1 VIANPV
7 FYLAAAAAVTVL
19 GLAKGGFVGIG
30 LVATP
35 LLALVVPPV
44 QAAAILLPIMLLQD
58 VFSLFAYRR
67 HWDARNLK
75 IMLPGAV
82 VGVGAAG
89 LLAASMPEALVR
101 LAVGVIALVFV
112 LKAAAAALIGGRTR
126 PAAPPGVASGAFWG
140 ALSGFTSTLSHA
152 GSPPFQVYVMPQ
164 RLERLTFAGTAT
176 IFFAAVNLMKVV
188 PYLAL
193 GQFSTENLATSA
205 ALVPLALATNYLGF
219 VLVRR
224 ISTTLFYR
232 IAYWLVF
239 LIALELVRGGVAALL
254 AGG

>member
-1 VIANPV
+1 VIASPT

-89 LLAASMPEALVR
+89 LLAASLPEPLVR
-101 LAVGVIALVFV
+101 LAVGVIALAFV
-112 LKAAAAALIGGRTR
+112 LKAAAGALLNHPR
-126 PAAPPGVASGAFWG
+126 PTAPPGVASGVFWG

-193 GQFSTENLATSA
+193 GQFSSENLATSA
-205 ALVPLALATNYLGF
+205 ALIPLALATNYLGF

-224 ISTTLFYR
+224 MPTTLFYR

-239 LIALELVRGGVAALL
+239 LISLELIRSGTMALI
-254 AGG
+254 GR